1 MALADSVQLRPHQ
14 QAAIQKYLDN
24 DNKQILAHSLGSG
37 KTITS
42 LGAVERSNSKST
54 LVLTP
59 AALMKNYQDSI
70 KKFVKPE
77 DQRKYTVMSYERFRM
92 DPMRYI
98 GDVKPD
104 TLVVDEYHR
113 QKDPQG
119 VSFKAIAQARPF
131 IKNFI
136 GLTGTV
142 VQNNPN
148 EIFPLINLASG
159 NINAKNISKNDFNKH
174 FTRLEKVYPKGFA
187 GITARLAGRYGEK
200 RVLTNTGKIEN
211 RIKPMVDKNMP
222 TPEFISHFP
231 TKVFKDIDVPM
242 TDKQNDLYD
251 YFMKKDIGFLD
262 RWRINNDLPPKAKN
276 SSAFFAKLMHAR
288 EIANTPTVLSNKLKD
303 ADPIANSGKLNVA
316 YKNLTNHLKADNVN
330 KAMIYSNFTESGID
344 PFIKRL
350 SKDKIPYGVFTG
362 KVTRKSKNQ
371 DVTDFNAGNKRV
383 LLVSPSGAEGLDL
396 KGVTLQQL
404 IDPHWNPEKMNQIFG
419 RAVRFNSHA
428 ALPPEKRKVLIE
440 RYKSVQRPGFFS
452 RLLGKKPK
460 SSIDQYIY
468 NRAKEKADLNSQ
480 FNELI

>member
-1 MALADSVQLRPHQ
+1 MALVDSVQLRPHQ
-14 QAAIQKYLDN
+14 QQAIQKYLDN
-24 DNKQILAHSLGSG
+24 DKKQILAHSLGSG

-42 LGAVERSNSKST
+42 LGAVEQSDSKST

-98 GDVKPD
+98 SEIKPD
-104 TLVVDEYHR
+104 TMVVDEYHR
-113 QKDPQG
+113 QRDPQG
-119 VSFKAIAQARPF
+119 VSFKAIASARPF
-131 IKNFI
+131 IKNFV

-142 VQNNPN
+142 VQNNPS
-148 EIFPLINLASG
+148 EIFPLINLVSG
-159 NINAKNISKNDFNKH
+159 NVNAKNISKNDFNKY
-174 FTRLEKVYPKGFA
+174 FTKIEKVYPKGIS
-187 GITARLAGRYGEK
+187 GIMARVTGRYGEK
-200 RVLTNTGKIEN
+200 RVLKDTDKIKKY
-211 RIKPMVDKNMP
+211 IKPIVDKNMP
-222 TPEFISHFP
+222 TEEFMSHFP
-231 TKVFKDIDVPM
+231 KKEFQEIDVPM

-262 RWRINNDLPPKAKN
+262 RWRIKHDLPPKAKN

-316 YKNLTNHLKADNVN
+316 YKNLLKHLNSDKVN
-330 KAMIYSNFTESGID
+330 KAMVYSNFTESGIQ
-344 PFIKRL
+344 PFIKQL
-350 SKDKIPYGVFTG
+350 EKDKIPFGVFTG

-371 DVTDFNAGNKRV
+371 DVTDFNEGKKKV

-428 ALPPEKRKVLIE
+428 ALPPEKRKVLIQK
-440 RYKSVQRPGFFS
+440 YKSVQRPGLLS
-452 RLLGKKPK
+452 RMLGKKPK